1 MLMTIN
7 RCIDY
12 TKASKGLKL
21 VPKFETIDLLDTLS
35 LPLSCM
41 KNIQN
46 KVRIE
51 LRAIPGDVSSHVI
64 TDKQWL
70 QENVLCLLSNAV
82 KYSAGVVTVSVS
94 WEVRQLE

>member
-12 TKASKGLKL
+12 TKASKGLRL
-21 VPKFETIDLLDTLS
+21 VPKYETIDLLDTLS
-35 LPLSCM
+35 LPLNCM
-41 KNIQN
+41 KDIQN
-46 KVRIE
+46 RISIQ
-51 LRAIPGDVSSHVI
+51 LLPLPSSICSHVI

-82 KYSAGVVTVSVS
+82 KYSSEG
-94 WEVRQLE
+94 EVLVKV